1 MKEIPLLPFL
11 LFLIFPTTLTASTGD
26 DGRSSTFTPRDYI
39 LLDCGATGQHT
50 DLDNRTWVGDTGSKY
65 APSLKSAG
73 SSAQSQDSSIPQYP
87 YLTARVFTTPF
98 SYKFPLTP
106 GRKYLRLY
114 FYPTSYSN
122 HAATNSFFS
131 VGAGPITL
139 LRNFSAYQTALA
151 LNFAYLVR
159 EFSIQV
165 TSTTLYLNFTPS
177 TNHTS
182 SFAFINGIEIVS
194 MPDIFSFITPRFVTG
209 RTIPIQY
216 PINKDWAMQT
226 VYRLNVGGQTI
237 PPSSDSGLFRL
248 WEDDSPYIYG
258 AAFGV
263 SYSADPNVTIE
274 YSNTLLEYIAPK
286 DVYASAR
293 SMGPNPNVNLNYNL
307 SWILPVDAGFYYL
320 VRLHFCEIQYPIT
333 KVNQRVFAIY
343 INNQTAQEEA
353 DVIIWSGG
361 IGKPVIE
368 DYVVFTLGSGL
379 VDMWLA
385 LHPDTETRPE
395 YFDAILNGVE
405 VFKLQDAADNLAG
418 PNPNLPPQPDARID
432 MMLVKENV
440 SKANWTPSIAGT
452 AAFLA
457 LFCLVVVLYKRQK
470 RRGKPDCFKQFSET
484 PEESNSGFVSG
495 PTSDGEGTPLRL
507 AGKYSDGVV
516 FFQVMSPKAR

>member
-1 MKEIPLLPFL
+1 
-11 LFLIFPTTLTASTGD
+11 
-26 DGRSSTFTPRDYI
+26 
-39 LLDCGATGQHT
+39 
-50 DLDNRTWVGDTGSKY
+50 
-65 APSLKSAG
+65 
-73 SSAQSQDSSIPQYP
+73 
-87 YLTARVFTTPF
+87 
-98 SYKFPLTP
+98 
-106 GRKYLRLY
+106 
-114 FYPTSYSN
+114 
-122 HAATNSFFS
+122 
-131 VGAGPITL
+131 
-139 LRNFSAYQTALA
+139 
-151 LNFAYLVR
+151 
-159 EFSIQV
+159 
-165 TSTTLYLNFTPS
+165 
-177 TNHTS
+177 
-182 SFAFINGIEIVS
+182 

-209 RTIPIQY
+209 RKIPIQY

-263 SYSADPNVTIE
+263 TYSADPNVTIE

-307 SWILPVDAGFYYL
+307 SWILPVDTGFYYL

-333 KVNQRVFAIY
+333 KVNQRVFDIY

-440 SKANWTPSIAGT
+440 
-452 AAFLA
+452 
-457 LFCLVVVLYKRQK
+457 
-470 RRGKPDCFKQFSET
+470 
-484 PEESNSGFVSG
+484 
-495 PTSDGEGTPLRL
+495 
-507 AGKYSDGVV
+507 
-516 FFQVMSPKAR
+516 

>member
-1 MKEIPLLPFL
+1 MTLCLIITVNRRRSLTGVRAKRNKNSNKGCEEDDDCRRPRLQRVTAPWKFSTDLLCCHLPLFSDTDPLGGL
-11 LFLIFPTTLTASTGD
+11 AA
-26 DGRSSTFTPRDYI
+26 RSSPPWI
-39 LLDCGATGQHT
+39 
-50 DLDNRTWVGDTGSKY
+50 
-65 APSLKSAG
+65 
-73 SSAQSQDSSIPQYP
+73 SIS
-87 YLTARVFTTPF
+87 R
-98 SYKFPLTP
+98 
-106 GRKYLRLY
+106 GRRK
-114 FYPTSYSN
+114 
-122 HAATNSFFS
+122 
-131 VGAGPITL
+131 
-139 LRNFSAYQTALA
+139 
-151 LNFAYLVR
+151 
-159 EFSIQV
+159 
-165 TSTTLYLNFTPS
+165 
-177 TNHTS
+177 
-182 SFAFINGIEIVS
+182 
-194 MPDIFSFITPRFVTG
+194 
-209 RTIPIQY
+209 IPIQY

-263 SYSADPNVTIE
+263 TYSADPNVTIE

-307 SWILPVDAGFYYL
+307 SWILPVDTGFYYL

-333 KVNQRVFAIY
+333 KVNQRVFDIY

-440 SKANWTPSIAGT
+440 
-452 AAFLA
+452 
-457 LFCLVVVLYKRQK
+457 
-470 RRGKPDCFKQFSET
+470 
-484 PEESNSGFVSG
+484 
-495 PTSDGEGTPLRL
+495 
-507 AGKYSDGVV
+507 
-516 FFQVMSPKAR
+516 